1 MGSYDDDSDE
11 VDFDHDDKDDDFVDD
26 DEVAA
31 PSKIYCCHREVY
43 EL

>member
-1 MGSYDDDSDE
+1 MASYDDDSDE
-11 VDFDHDDKDDDFVDD
+11 VDFDHDYTDDDFVGDD
-26 DEVAA
+26 GVAA